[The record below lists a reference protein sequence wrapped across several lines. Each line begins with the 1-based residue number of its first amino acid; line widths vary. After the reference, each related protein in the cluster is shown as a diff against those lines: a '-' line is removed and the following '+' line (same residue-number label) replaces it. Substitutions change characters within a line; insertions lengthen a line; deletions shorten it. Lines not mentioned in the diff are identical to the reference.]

1 MKQTLVLLFTILT
14 ISSCSNT
21 LNDRHRLIKP
31 TYANSETNIVYS
43 ELVIKSSDPIDN
55 KTFLNNN
62 RDKDIHVKIKI
73 LRTSPLNSKHIRQSA
88 HDLSAKL
95 KAGSKYHVSTS
106 VKDDMLNVWLTNSV
120 SLEVVSTVSSIN
132 TVFEKVFTLKEETK
146 DEAYRIK
153 IILNS
158 LQDKIEHVRI
168 INKRKPRYAWD
179 E

>member
-1 MKQTLVLLFTILT
+1 MKLTLVFLLVILT
-14 ISSCSNT
+14 LSSCSNT
-21 LNDRHRLIKP
+21 INNRHWLIKP
-31 TYANSETNIVYS
+31 AYTHSETNIVYS

-62 RDKDIHVKIKI
+62 RDKDIHVKIRI
-73 LRTSPLNSKHIRQSA
+73 LRTSPLNSKQIRQSA

-106 VKDDMLNVWLTNSV
+106 VEDEMLNVWLTNSV
-120 SLEVVSTVSSIN
+120 TLEVVSTVSTIN